1 MVQWFKDL
9 VLSLQWL
16 RSLLCVGAIPRLGT
30 STYHVHSQKKKIT
43 NHQPPECLV
52 CYSPEGHASTKCQ
65 LWVQI
70 SAPTSCVT
78 LGKLLNLSVPQ
89 LLISSSDTD
98 LPHWGD
104 VRTEMN

>member
-1 MVQWFKDL
+1 MAQIAVVRGCDPSPRNF
-9 VLSLQWL
+9 
-16 RSLLCVGAIPRLGT
+16 RIPCA
-30 STYHVHSQKKKIT
+30 QPEKKIT

-70 SAPTSCVT
+70 STPTSCVT